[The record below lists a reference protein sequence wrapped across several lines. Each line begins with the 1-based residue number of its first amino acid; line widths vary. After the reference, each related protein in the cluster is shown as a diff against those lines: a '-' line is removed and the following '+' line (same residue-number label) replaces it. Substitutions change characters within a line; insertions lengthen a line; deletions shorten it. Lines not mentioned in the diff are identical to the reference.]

1 MKNRIPGYYGVL
13 LDINLTT
20 GKVCK
25 TPLSAEDTKMFI
37 GGRGLGI
44 KILWDR
50 LKRPGINPLSP
61 ENPLMFMPGPFSGFP
76 VPSASRTCVVTKS
89 PCTSPIRSSHE
100 FASTVSYSS
109 MGGFFGPE
117 IRFAGYDGIVITG
130 KAASPVYVVIDDD
143 RVEIK
148 DAKKYWGMKTDAFDR
163 QFIEE
168 LGDRRFR
175 TCYIGPAG
183 ENLVSYS
190 CIIHT
195 AARAAGRGTGCVMGS
210 KNLKA
215 IAVKGSRMPDVEDH
229 EQFIARIEKTRKYF
243 KGISTGTLLTMF
255 WKNDGMAKF
264 LEKNSKKGILTVKN
278 FREGTFLKADKI
290 GAAAAK
296 QKIWIR
302 SSACYCC
309 PLACK
314 RGGVVRKGPYAGLVH
329 DGPEYE
335 TGTMFGANLLV
346 SDLEGLMKAIFD
358 GDDYGL
364 DIISTGNV
372 IGFLMEAYEKGYI
385 DKDILD
391 GIDLKWG
398 NVDAI
403 LEMIEKIA
411 MRKGI
416 GELASKG
423 VKAVSQKIGKDS
435 EKFAIHVKGLELAAW
450 NVHAY
455 PAKGISYTTSNRGA
469 CHHNGDDIDQQNF
482 FAMIDCLGIC
492 SFATDRGLRRSPG
505 LDKDDFANLLRAIT
519 GTEWTGD
526 ELMKAGERVF
536 NLEKMFNYRE
546 GFRREDD
553 KLPERFFEEP
563 LTIGSEKGAV
573 LNREEFNEMLDQY
586 YRKRGWDPK
595 TTKPDKSKL
604 EELGLSFALKEQ
616 VKA

>member
-1 MKNRIPGYYGVL
+1 MNNKIPGYYGVL
-13 LDINLTT
+13 LDINLST

-25 TPLSAEDTKMFI
+25 IALSSEDTEKFI

-50 LKRPGINPLSP
+50 LKEPGISPMSP
-61 ENPLMFMPGPFSGFP
+61 ENPLLFMPGPFSGFP
-76 VPSASRTCVVTKS
+76 IPSASRISVVTKS
-89 PCTSPIRSSHE
+89 PCTSPIRSGHE

-130 KAASPVYVVIDDD
+130 KAVSPVYIVIDDD
-143 RVEIK
+143 RVEIR

-215 IAVKGSRMPDVEDH
+215 IAVKGSKMPDVGDH
-229 EQFIARIEKTRKYF
+229 EQFIAGIDKARKYF
-243 KGISTGTLLTMF
+243 KGISTGTLLIMF

-278 FREGTFLKADKI
+278 FREGTFLNADKI

-309 PLACK
+309 SLACK
-314 RGGVVRKGPYAGLVH
+314 RGGVVKKGAYAGIVH

-358 GDDYGL
+358 GDDCGL

-385 DKDILD
+385 DRNFLD

-411 MRKGI
+411 MRKCI
-416 GELASKG
+416 GDLASK
-423 VKAVSQKIGKDS
+423 
-435 EKFAIHVKGLELAAW
+435 
-450 NVHAY
+450 
-455 PAKGISYTTSNRGA
+455 
-469 CHHNGDDIDQQNF
+469 
-482 FAMIDCLGIC
+482 
-492 SFATDRGLRRSPG
+492 
-505 LDKDDFANLLRAIT
+505 
-519 GTEWTGD
+519 
-526 ELMKAGERVF
+526 
-536 NLEKMFNYRE
+536 
-546 GFRREDD
+546 
-553 KLPERFFEEP
+553 
-563 LTIGSEKGAV
+563 
-573 LNREEFNEMLDQY
+573 
-586 YRKRGWDPK
+586 
-595 TTKPDKSKL
+595 
-604 EELGLSFALKEQ
+604 
-616 VKA
+616 

>member
-1 MKNRIPGYYGVL
+1 MKNKIPGYYGVL

-20 GKVCK
+20 GKVSK
-25 TPLSAEDTKMFI
+25 IALSSEDTKMFI

-89 PCTSPIRSSHE
+89 PCTSPFRSDHE

-130 KAASPVYVVIDDD
+130 KAASPVYIVIDDD
-143 RVEIK
+143 RVEIR
-148 DAKKYWGMKTDAFDR
+148 DAKKYWGTKTDAFDR

-183 ENLVSYS
+183 ENMVRYAG
-190 CIIHT
+190 IIHT
-195 AARAAGRGTGCVMGS
+195 AARAAGRGTGCVMGA

-215 IAVKGSRMPDVEDH
+215 IAVKGSKMPGIADH
-229 EQFIARIEKTRKYF
+229 KQFIVGMEKARKYF

-278 FREGTFLKADKI
+278 FREGTFLQADKI

-314 RGGVVRKGPYAGLVH
+314 RGGVVKKGPYAGIVH

-346 SDLEGLMKAIFD
+346 ADIEGLMKAIFD
-358 GDDYGL
+358 GDDFGL

-372 IGFLMEAYEKGYI
+372 IGFLMEAYEKEYI
-385 DKDILD
+385 DSNFLD

-469 CHHNGDDIDQQNF
+469 CHHNGDDIEQQNF
-482 FAMIDCLGIC
+482 YAMVDSLGIC
-492 SFATDRGLRRSPG
+492 TFATDHGHRKKPG
-505 LDKDDFANLLRAIT
+505 LDKDNFAGLLTAIT
-519 GTEWTGD
+519 DVEWTGD

-553 KLPERFFEEP
+553 KLPDRFFEEP
-563 LTIGSEKGAV
+563 LTIGAEKGSV
-573 LNREEFNEMLDQY
+573 LKKEEFNMMLEQY
-586 YRKRGWDPK
+586 YKKRGWDSVS
-595 TTKPDKSKL
+595 TKPDKSKL
-604 EELGLSFALKEQ
+604 KDLGLSRF
-616 VKA
+616 V

>member
-1 MKNRIPGYYGVL
+1 MKNEIPGYYGVL

-25 TPLSAEDTKMFI
+25 VALSSEDTEKFI

-50 LKRPGINPLSP
+50 LKRPGVDPLSP

-76 VPSASRTCVVTKS
+76 IPSASRTCVVTKS

-130 KAASPVYVVIDDD
+130 KAASPVYIVIDDD
-143 RVEIK
+143 RVEIR

-183 ENLVSYS
+183 ENLVSYA

-195 AARAAGRGTGCVMGS
+195 AARAAGRGTGCVMGA

-215 IAVKGSRMPDVEDH
+215 IAVKGSRMPDVADH
-229 EQFIARIEKTRKYF
+229 EQLIARIDKARKYF
-243 KGISTGTLLTMF
+243 KGISTGTLLKMY
-255 WKNDGMAKF
+255 WKNDGMAKT
-264 LEKNSKKGILTVKN
+264 LEKSSKNGTMTVKN
-278 FREGTFLKADKI
+278 YREGTFLEVDKT
-290 GAAAAK
+290 GAVAAR

-302 SSACYCC
+302 SFACYCC

-335 TGTMFGANLLV
+335 TGTMFGANLMV

-358 GDDYGL
+358 GDDYGM

-385 DKDILD
+385 DKDFLD

-403 LEMIEKIA
+403 LKMIEKIA
-411 MRKGI
+411 KREGI
-416 GELASKG
+416 GDLASKG
-423 VKAVSQKIGKDS
+423 VKAISERVGKDS

-450 NVHAY
+450 NVHVD
-455 PAKGISYTTSNRGA
+455 PPKGISYVTSNRGA

-482 FAMIDCLGIC
+482 FAMIDSLCIC

-553 KLPERFFEEP
+553 KLPDRFFEEP
-563 LTIGSEKGAV
+563 LTIGAEKGAV
-573 LNREEFNEMLDQY
+573 LKKEEFNKILEQY
-586 YRKRGWDPK
+586 YINRGWDSES
-595 TTKPDKSKL
+595 TKPDKTKL
-604 EELGLSFALKEQ
+604 KDLGLSRF
-616 VKA
+616 V